1 MIVPQIINRFKSKKL
16 MESSLSLSLSF
27 DYDNPGGLDLHYAVR
42 SFLGKGNIFKCDEK
56 WRGRNLLL

>member
-1 MIVPQIINRFKSKKL
+1 